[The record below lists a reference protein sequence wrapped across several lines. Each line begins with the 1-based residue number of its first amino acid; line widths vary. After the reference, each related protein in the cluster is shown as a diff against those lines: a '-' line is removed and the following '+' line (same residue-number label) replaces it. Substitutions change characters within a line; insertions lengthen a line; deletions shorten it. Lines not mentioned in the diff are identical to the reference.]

1 MRVEA
6 GIRQLWG
13 LNFYGDFASFDEA
26 VAHLEA
32 EGWEL
37 TKMVRLADIT
47 RWEFVRGVEVMDVR
61 EVA

>member
-6 GIRQLWG
+6 GVRQLWG
-13 LNFYGDFASFDEA
+13 LNFYGEFDSFEEA
-26 VAHLEA
+26 KAHLEA

-37 TKMVRLADIT
+37 TKVVHLADIT
-47 RWEFVRGVEVMDVR
+47 RWEFERGAEVMDVR